1 MMKMHLVGVCELKEY
16 CQIVKLS
23 SKVIFMND
31 SSVLHQ
37 GEVLLLAVLESA
49 HWFIYYIKI
58 WAHIP
63 PPLVFI
69 YGIYR

>member
-1 MMKMHLVGVCELKEY
+1 MMKMHLEGVCELEEY
-16 CQIVKLS
+16 CQIVELS
-23 SKVIFMND
+23 SKVTFMND

-69 YGIYR
+69 YGI